1 LLDRVFDSDHKNF
14 WKNQQV
20 MLLEFDLLHLQQT
33 HNADVVIH
41 AAAIT
46 ADARELGVSAE
57 TYLQNSLELNF
68 HMIAWARANAVKR
81 FIFISSAGVFAPQ
94 QDNLDETALPQNKGL
109 YALAKRATEDL
120 IETLAS
126 DEKLDFLSVRLGNV
140 YGENERPR
148 PSRPR
153 VSLLQRILDEAL
165 EQGVIHVPN
174 ETHRDWTY
182 APDIAKLF
190 VHFIE
195 APVLNYR
202 LYHLV
207 SPEQFSPLEL
217 AQKIQ
222 MLLPS
227 TRLEVSTTP
236 LTQLRAPLKS
246 ERLQTLGFM
255 EWTPFETGLA
265 QLIQAQRGVAA

>member
-1 LLDRVFDSDHKNF
+1 LLDRVFDSDHKHF
-14 WKNQQV
+14 WTNQQV
-20 MLLEFDLLHLQQT
+20 LLLELDLLNLQESY
-33 HNADVVIH
+33 NADVVIH

-46 ADARELGVSAE
+46 ADAKELGVSAE
-57 TYLQNSLELNF
+57 LYLQNSLELNF

-109 YALAKRATEDL
+109 YALAKRTTEDL
-120 IETLAS
+120 IETLATN
-126 DEKLDFLSVRLGNV
+126 ETLDFLSVRLGNV
-140 YGENERPR
+140 YGEDERPR

-153 VSLLQRILDEAL
+153 VSLLQRMLHEAL
-165 EQGVIHVPN
+165 EQGVIRVPN
-174 ETHRDWTY
+174 ETTRDWTY

-195 APVLNYR
+195 APLLNYR

-207 SPEQFSPLEL
+207 SSQQFSALEL

-222 MLLPS
+222 LLLPQI
-227 TRLEVSTTP
+227 RLEISTTP
-236 LTQLRAPLKS
+236 LTQLRAPLKG
-246 ERLQTLGFM
+246 ERLQTLGFT
-255 EWTPFETGLA
+255 EWTPFETGLSQVIA
-265 QLIQAQRGVAA
+265 KHQGVAA